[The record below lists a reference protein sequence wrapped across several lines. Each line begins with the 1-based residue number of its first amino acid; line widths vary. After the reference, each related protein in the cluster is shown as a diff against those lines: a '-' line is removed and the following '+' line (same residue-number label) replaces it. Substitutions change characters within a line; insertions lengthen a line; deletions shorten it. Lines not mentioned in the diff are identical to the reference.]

1 MGPNEYSTT
10 AREDIIKSLQTIP
23 PDAALT
29 LDQLTRNTDKARE
42 TIRGAARQLTTERL
56 IEKIPVEGVSAYRL
70 SAAPL
75 PARQRPHKKKRVQ
88 NTPANRP
95 DTNELAAELRS
106 LYDEKLRLE
115 LQINDVER
123 RLVEVGT
130 T

>member
-1 MGPNEYSTT
+1 MARNEYSTT

-29 LDQLTRNTDKARE
+29 LDQLTRGTNKARE
-42 TIRGAARQLTTERL
+42 TIRGAARQLITERL

-70 SAAPL
+70 PVAPT
-75 PARQRPHKKKRVQ
+75 PTRQRPHKKKRVQ
-88 NTPANRP
+88 NTPISRP
-95 DTNELAAELRS
+95 NTNELASELRD

-123 RLVEVGT
+123 KLAGK
-130 T
+130 

>member
-1 MGPNEYSTT
+1 MARNKYSTT
-10 AREDIIKSLQTIP
+10 ARKGIIKSLQTIP

-29 LDQLTRNTDKARE
+29 LDQLTRGTNKARE
-42 TIRGAARQLTTERL
+42 TIRSAVRHLVTERL

-70 SAAPL
+70 PAAPT
-75 PARQRPHKKKRVQ
+75 PTRRRSYKKKRVR
-88 NTPANRP
+88 NTPTNRP

-123 RLVEVGT
+123 KLAGK
-130 T
+130 